1 MNSISTAEIMDKG
14 INCLLEK
21 LGAVETERSI
31 SVIIR
36 EKSDYTKWRRQ
47 YFDNMSAEEFNNAAV
62 AHAKAHPFQPKKD
75 LTPIE

>member
-1 MNSISTAEIMDKG
+1 MNNISTAEIMDRG

-21 LGAVETERSI
+21 LGAVETERFI

-47 YFDNMSAEEFNNAAV
+47 YFDNMSAEDFNNAAV
-62 AHAKAHPFQPKKD
+62 AYAKAHPLQPRKN
-75 LTPIE
+75 LAPIK